1 MKLFIGLD
9 VSLAK
14 TAICVVSEH
23 GKIVQEAEVASEP
36 EPLLVWLQRLDGTI
50 AALGLEAGPLSQW
63 LHRGLTDAGLDAVLM
78 ETRQVKGALKA
89 MPIKTDRRDAE
100 GIARLLHLG
109 WFRPVHCKSVSAQEV
124 RAILSAR
131 KAIQQNMITLEMSL
145 RGILRNFGLKVGAI
159 SRGRFEHRI
168 RELTQGNGML
178 EAATGP
184 MLHART
190 SLRQELASLERLV
203 RQMAQD
209 DPICIRLMTMPGVG
223 AVVALTYQ
231 AAIDDPMRFASS
243 KNVGPWVGLTPRR
256 NQSGER
262 DVSGGITKAGDVNLR
277 RALCQAATV
286 MMNRGR
292 STWLR
297 TWGAQLAKRRG
308 RKRAMVALA
317 RRIAV
322 ILHRMWV
329 DGSTFQ
335 FEAAPTH

>member
-23 GKIVQEAEVASEP
+23 GKIVQEAEVTSEP
-36 EPLLVWLQRLDGTI
+36 EPLLAWLQSLDGTI
-50 AALGLEAGPLSQW
+50 TALGLEAGPLSQW
-63 LHRGLTDAGLDAVLM
+63 LHHGLTEAGLDVVLM

-109 WFRPVHCKSVSAQEV
+109 CFRPVHCKSVSAQEV

-159 SRGRFEHRI
+159 SRGRFEYRI
-168 RELTQGNGML
+168 RELTQGNVML

-184 MLHART
+184 MLHARM

-231 AAIDDPMRFASS
+231 SAIDDPARFASS
-243 KNVGPWVGLTPRR
+243 KNVGPWVGLTPSRS
-256 NQSGER
+256 QSGER

-329 DGSTFQ
+329 DGTTFQ